1 MSEASQNRDN
11 NSPEPNDSGKGE
23 AISLLRQTIAK
34 LENIVMQLEAESLSD
49 VSPNSFASL
58 LDSTDRV
65 VLEIQNLAGFSAS
78 KPNAVEELEGFIKDE
93 EEKVIEPEVQTSPF
107 NRRRGWWGK
116 TLLQIRGFLPS
127 SVSDRL
133 PDSILTGILA
143 SFAIVVTIFSLNLV
157 PSFSDVQPTVSTNIP
172 DTIETPSEI
181 AENPA
186 PNEES
191 PDIETNPEPKTTAK
205 DKPTETFKSIPL
217 ELTPEQSLV
226 ASIQTQVAEITDR
239 YSAEIISSIEA
250 DFLRGKLLITVT
262 DKWQELRIGRQEKL
276 ANEMLD
282 RAHRLDFDKMEIINK
297 ERNVLARSPVVG
309 NKMILLPS

>member
-133 PDSILTGILA
+133 PDSILTGILT

-186 PNEES
+186 LNEES
-191 PDIETNPEPKTTAK
+191 PAIETNPEPKTTAK
-205 DKPTETFKSIPL
+205 DKPTETFKPIPL